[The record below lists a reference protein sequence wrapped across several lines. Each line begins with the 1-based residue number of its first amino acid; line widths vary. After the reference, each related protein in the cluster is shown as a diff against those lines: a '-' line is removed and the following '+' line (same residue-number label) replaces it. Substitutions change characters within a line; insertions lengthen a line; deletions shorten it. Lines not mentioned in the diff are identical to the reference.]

1 MTIQMTSTT
10 MLIDSTFLE
19 RLSMPDV
26 DIEDA
31 LLLALGAM
39 VRKRVSADELLGRIV
54 DVVADLLDADRG
66 TIYLCDADDEELVSI
81 AAHLP
86 EMRELRVPLTQG
98 VAGYVGRTGRVVN
111 VPHSKEDARHWRKI
125 DETTGYQTD
134 TMLVAPIR
142 GSDGALLGVIQLL
155 NKRSGEF
162 DGADE
167 ELLVVLARQAAALL
181 EQTTLPAR
189 PSLVARPERKPR
201 KPADPLTLG
210 ERYNGIIGDGTAMT
224 ALLRSVRRVAETD
237 ATVLLR
243 GESGTGKTL
252 VARTIH
258 DNSGR
263 RSAPFA
269 HVDCTTLPDGLI
281 ENELFGHERGA
292 FTGAHERA
300 IGKVA
305 AAEHGTLFLD
315 EVGDLPSAMQAKLLM
330 LLQDRTYAPVGSAT
344 RTAADI
350 RIVAATNRDLEA
362 LVHDGRF
369 REDLYYRLRVVE
381 LSVPALRQRG
391 RTDLARLIDHFVD
404 RANRRH
410 GRSVQRI
417 RDDAREMLL
426 NHAWPGNVRELENC
440 LEAAV
445 IFSDHEITPDVLSLN
460 AVRERARDI
469 SPFDDSPS
477 LDDLEARYIAHLL
490 ARHDGNR
497 SECARIL
504 GIGRNTLLRKI
515 RSYGID

>member
-1 MTIQMTSTT
+1 MHVHSSN
-10 MLIDSTFLE
+10 MLDSNFWE
-19 RLSMPDV
+19 RLQMPDV

-66 TIYLCDADDEELVSI
+66 TIYLCDPDADELVSI

-111 VPHSKEDARHWRKI
+111 VAHSKDDKRHWKKI
-125 DETTGYQTD
+125 DETTGYETD
-134 TMLVAPIR
+134 TMLAAPIR
-142 GSDGALLGVIQLL
+142 GTDDELLGVIQLL
-155 NKRSGEF
+155 NKRSGAFVEA
-162 DGADE
+162 DG
-167 ELLVVLARQAAALL
+167 ELLEVLGRQAAALL

-189 PSLVARPERKPR
+189 PRLVARPERKPP
-201 KPADPLTLG
+201 KADDSLTLG
-210 ERYNGIIGDGTAMT
+210 ERFNGIVGDGPAMT
-224 ALLRSVRRVAETD
+224 ELLRNVRRVAETE

-258 DNSGR
+258 DNSPR
-263 RSAPFA
+263 REAPFA
-269 HVDCTTLPDGLI
+269 QVDCTTLPDGLI

-292 FTGAHERA
+292 FTGATERA

-305 AAEHGTLFLD
+305 AAEGGTLFLD
-315 EVGDLPSAMQAKLLM
+315 EVGDVPLGMQAKLLT
-330 LLQDRTYAPVGSAT
+330 LLQDHSYMPVGST
-344 RTAADI
+344 ERKSADI
-350 RIVAATNRDLEA
+350 RIVAATNRDLEV
-362 LVHDGRF
+362 LVREGKF

-381 LSVPALRQRG
+381 LRVPALRERG
-391 RTDLARLIDHFVD
+391 RADLASLIDHFVD

-410 GRSVQRI
+410 GRAVQRI
-417 RDDAREMLL
+417 RADAREMLL
-426 NHAWPGNVRELENC
+426 SHPWPGNVREVENC

-445 IFSDHEITPDVLSLN
+445 IFSDDEITPDVLSLH
-460 AVRERARDI
+460 AVRPENAGDVFI
-469 SPFDDSPS
+469 DEPD
-477 LDDLEARYIAHLL
+477 LEELEARYIGYLL
-490 ARHDGNR
+490 TRHDGNR
-497 SECARIL
+497 SECARVL

-515 RSYGID
+515 KKYELD

>member
-1 MTIQMTSTT
+1 MDITSSN
-10 MLIDSTFLE
+10 MLDISFWE
-19 RLSMPDV
+19 RLVMPDI

-66 TIYLCDADDEELVSI
+66 TIYLRDPDADDLVSI

-111 VPHSKEDARHWRKI
+111 VPHSKEDVRHWKKI
-125 DETTGYQTD
+125 DETTGYDTD
-134 TMLVAPIR
+134 TMLAAPIR
-142 GSDGALLGVIQLL
+142 GSDGGLLGVIQLL
-155 NKRSGEF
+155 NKRTGAF
-162 DGADE
+162 DDE
-167 ELLVVLARQAAALL
+167 DEQLLVVLSRQAAALL

-189 PSLVARPERKPR
+189 PRLVARPERKPAR
-201 KPADPLTLG
+201 RDDGLTLG
-210 ERYNGIIGDGTAMT
+210 ERFNGIIGDGPAMT
-224 ALLRSVRRVAETD
+224 DLLRSVRRVAETD

-263 RSAPFA
+263 RAAPFA

-292 FTGAHERA
+292 FTGATERTA
-300 IGKVA
+300 GKVA
-305 AAEHGTLFLD
+305 AAQHGTLFLD
-315 EVGDLPSAMQAKLLM
+315 EVGDLPPGMQGKLLM
-330 LLQDRTYAPVGSAT
+330 LLQDRTYSPVGAAQ
-344 RTAADI
+344 RHDADI

-362 LVHDGRF
+362 LVRDGLF

-381 LSVPALRQRG
+381 LRVPALRERG
-391 RTDLARLIDHFVD
+391 RDDLAHLIDHFVD

-410 GRSVQRI
+410 SRAVQRI
-417 RDDAREMLL
+417 RDDARQMLL
-426 NHAWPGNVRELENC
+426 THGWPGNVRELENC
-440 LEAAV
+440 IEAAV
-445 IFSDHEITPDVLSLN
+445 IFSDDEIVPDVLSLN
-460 AVRERARDI
+460 AVRAREPMQVFADQ
-469 SPFDDSPS
+469 PT
-477 LDDLEARYIAHLL
+477 LEELEARYIAHLL

-497 SECARIL
+497 SECARVL
-504 GIGRNTLLRKI
+504 EIGRNTLLRKMKK
-515 RSYGID
+515 YGLD